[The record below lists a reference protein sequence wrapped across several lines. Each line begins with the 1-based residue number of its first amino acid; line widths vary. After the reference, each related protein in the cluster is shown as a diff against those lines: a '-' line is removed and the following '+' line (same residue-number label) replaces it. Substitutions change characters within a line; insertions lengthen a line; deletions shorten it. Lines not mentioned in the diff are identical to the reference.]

1 MSAQLKKCIL
11 ITALAIVVAILG
23 SRFDVWSMLFN
34 IFPIIFPINAIGNIH
49 SAKKNRPEKLDII
62 TKNAN
67 IILNFFLVFYINI
80 AIVLFVLYLNPSLDN
95 LTFRW
100 YHLWILAPTFISIVI
115 MFVKLVQN
123 RKHLI

>member
-11 ITALAIVVAILG
+11 IAALAIIVAILG
-23 SRFDVWSMLFN
+23 SRFDGSMWF
-34 IFPIIFPINAIGNIH
+34 IISPIILPINAIENIH

-62 TKNAN
+62 TKNVN

-80 AIVLFVLYLNPSLDN
+80 AIILFVLYLNPSLDN

-100 YHLWILAPTFISIVI
+100 YHLW
-115 MFVKLVQN
+115 
-123 RKHLI
+123 